1 MAILNQPEN
10 LNQLNVISFQTNFL
24 RMPMVDYFCQ
34 RVSIPGITSSS
45 IVQATP
51 FADVPIEGDHLVFE
65 DLSLDFIVDEDLKNY
80 IEIFDWLKA
89 IGFPDNFGQYNS
101 QEEELKSDVNIV
113 IHTNKSNPN
122 YTINFKDIF
131 PIALGAINFDTN
143 ATSLEPI
150 VVNAIFR
157 YTGAFTIEKIT

>member
-1 MAILNQPEN
+1 MAIQNQPEN

>member
-1 MAILNQPEN
+1 MAIQNQPAN

-45 IVQATP
+45 IVQTTP

-101 QEEELKSDVNIV
+101 QEEELKSD
-113 IHTNKSNPN
+113 
-122 YTINFKDIF
+122 IF
-131 PIALGAINFDTN
+131 PVALGAINFDTN

>member
-45 IVQATP
+45 IVQSTP
-51 FADVPIEGDHLVFE
+51 FADVPVEGDHLVFE

-80 IEIFDWLKA
+80 IEIYDWLKA
-89 IGFPDNFGQYNS
+89 LGFPDNFAQYNS
-101 QEEELKSDVNIV
+101 QEQELKSDVNIV

-122 YTINFKDIF
+122 YIVNFKDIF

>member
-1 MAILNQPEN
+1 MAIQNQPAN

-45 IVQATP
+45 IVQTTP

-89 IGFPDNFGQYNS
+89 IGFPDNFEQRLLHGS
-101 QEEELKSDVNIV
+101 
-113 IHTNKSNPN
+113 
-122 YTINFKDIF
+122 
-131 PIALGAINFDTN
+131 
-143 ATSLEPI
+143 TSIQDCVVRQHNL
-150 VVNAIFR
+150 VLQQVNAILMPFDNLVR
-157 YTGAFTIEKIT
+157 LLPRLHKFHQG

>member
-122 YTINFKDIF
+122 YTINFKD
-131 PIALGAINFDTN
+131 L
-143 ATSLEPI
+143 SLI
-150 VVNAIFR
+150 HI
-157 YTGAFTIEKIT
+157 

>member
-1 MAILNQPEN
+1 M
-10 LNQLNVISFQTNFL
+10 
-24 RMPMVDYFCQ
+24 
-34 RVSIPGITSSS
+34 
-45 IVQATP
+45 
-51 FADVPIEGDHLVFE
+51 
-65 DLSLDFIVDEDLKNY
+65 SLDFIVDEDLKNY

-113 IHTNKSNPN
+113 IQTNKSNPN
-122 YTINFKDIF
+122 YVVNFKDIF
-131 PIALGAINFDTN
+131 PVALGAINFDTN